1 MKPKEEPEETSTPKK
16 KVKIKESLS
25 QKIKK
30 SHSTSTDTYI
40 KKEPKKEK
48 IKQKSEDNVH
58 QRNVKYLLNNAI
70 ESNNQAKEKPELPAP
85 DPKDDCDRLSQT
97 KEKDPTTQHSGLDK
111 GKDQL
116 LKNIDTSN
124 GRIITKDEKMG
135 RIQPLERVET
145 DDCTS
150 IDTSTLPL
158 PPDEMLG
165 TSENSDLPFQERF
178 IA

>member
-1 MKPKEEPEETSTPKK
+1 M
-16 KVKIKESLS
+16 
-25 QKIKK
+25 
-30 SHSTSTDTYI
+30 
-40 KKEPKKEK
+40 
-48 IKQKSEDNVH
+48 
-58 QRNVKYLLNNAI
+58 R
-70 ESNNQAKEKPELPAP
+70 
-85 DPKDDCDRLSQT
+85 
-97 KEKDPTTQHSGLDK
+97 QHSALDN
-111 GKDQL
+111 GKDLL

-124 GRIITKDEKMG
+124 GSIVNKKENQG